1 MKNIIQFSMAVL
13 FSITLIQ
20 VSSAQSKITTKIKDT
35 PITGQDALLNRK
47 MTAFKP
53 EVHGFKFVND
63 IHWELPLA
71 LVDGPL
77 LAGACGGM
85 AYTMLDYYNAGRT
98 IPQQSY
104 RPFNGSPLSNFIE
117 ARQKKSIISNAD
129 KWAELINNPFG
140 WRTSEFFNWG
150 IQGFNGG
157 RMQELKE
164 SIDAG
169 KPAVL
174 GLFKAG
180 GGGVVSHHQVIA
192 IGYQLGRYKG
202 DLGKYKE
209 DFKIFICDP
218 NFPNRTMTLIPDVA
232 RNCYHYIEDVSC
244 EWMTYFVD
252 KKYSRSIPPTTNT
265 QVLSK
270 DGTVHEL
277 LLEIFTGGDDLRGGN
292 DNVQAIVNFKNGT
305 SQKFEN
311 INKGARWINH
321 YYQVVPIELQKSV
334 KCEQI
339 KSVVLKT
346 TFGGGIGGDNWNVNS
361 FRVFAQEGTYQRELY
376 NGAGDPLVRFD
387 GNNRPFEASI
397 VIR

>member
-1 MKNIIQFSMAVL
+1 MKNIIRISFAILLNLMFVHSN
-13 FSITLIQ
+13 
-20 VSSAQSKITTKIKDT
+20 SAQSKITPKLKDA
-35 PITGQDALLNRK
+35 PLKGHDALLNKK
-47 MTAFKP
+47 MTKFKP
-53 EVHGFKFVND
+53 EVHGYKFVND
-63 IHWELPLA
+63 IHWELPLF
-71 LVDGPL
+71 VVNGPV

-85 AYTMLDYYNAGRT
+85 AYSMLDYYHAGRT
-98 IPQQSY
+98 IPQQTY
-104 RPFNGSPLSNFIE
+104 RPYNGSTLSKFIE
-117 ARQKKSIISNAD
+117 ARQKQSIISNVD

-150 IQGFNGG
+150 LQGFNGG
-157 RMQELKE
+157 RLQELRE

-169 KPAVL
+169 KPAIL

-180 GGGVVSHHQVIA
+180 GGGAVSHHQVIA

-202 DLGKYKE
+202 DLGNNKE
-209 DFKIFICDP
+209 DLKIFICDP
-218 NFPNRTMTLIPDVA
+218 NFPNRTMTLIPDPA
-232 RNCYHYIEDVSC
+232 RNCFHYLEDVRC

-252 KKYSRSIPPTTNT
+252 KKYNRSVPPTIQS

-277 LLEIFTGGDDLRGGN
+277 LLEIYTGGDDLRGGS

-311 INKGARWINH
+311 INRGARWIDH

-334 KCEQI
+334 KCDQI

-346 TFGGGIGGDNWNVNS
+346 TFGGGIGGDNWNLNS
-361 FRVFAQEGTYQRELY
+361 FRVIAQEGPNQRELY
-376 NGAGDPLVRFD
+376 NAAGDPLVRFD
-387 GNNRPFEASI
+387 GNNRPFEASV